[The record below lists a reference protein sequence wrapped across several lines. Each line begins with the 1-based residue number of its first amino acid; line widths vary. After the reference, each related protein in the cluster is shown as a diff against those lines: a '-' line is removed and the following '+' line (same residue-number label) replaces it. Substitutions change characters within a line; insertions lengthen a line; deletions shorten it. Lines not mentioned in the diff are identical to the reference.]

1 MPSVC
6 LLQIVQQFRRSRTG
20 LCIAFLQAR
29 RSADRLADHIYPGGD
44 SMNHERVCSKVAVG
58 TLVSILAIAFVVPGI
73 ARDRSGVLKASDL
86 IGTKVEGVDG
96 KNLGSIK
103 DLVIDPE
110 RGDIQYAVLDFGGFA
125 GIGDKY
131 FAVPWQALQVNQD
144 KKRLA
149 LDLHKKDL
157 KDAPGFDKNNW
168 PDLSE
173 QQVVIYEFYEVPAP
187 SEERT
192 ARSVQ

>member
-1 MPSVC
+1 MNRFQPGSKTAFAVLIC
-6 LLQIVQQFRRSRTG
+6 LLALSV
-20 LCIAFLQAR
+20 AA
-29 RSADRLADHIYPGGD
+29 PG
-44 SMNHERVCSKVAVG
+44 E
-58 TLVSILAIAFVVPGI
+58 

-86 IGTKVEGVDG
+86 IGSKVEGVDG

-103 DLVIDPE
+103 DLVIDPQD
-110 RGDIQYAVLDFGGFA
+110 GDIQYAVLDFGGFA

-131 FAVPWQALQVNQD
+131 FAVPWQALQVDQD

-168 PDLSE
+168 PDLTE

-187 SEERT
+187 SGDRT
-192 ARSVQ
+192 AKSVQ

>member
-1 MPSVC
+1 MMN
-6 LLQIVQQFRRSRTG
+6 G
-20 LCIAFLQAR
+20 L
-29 RSADRLADHIYPGGD
+29 
-44 SMNHERVCSKVAVG
+44 NSKVALTG
-58 TLVSILAIAFVVPGI
+58 ALVAWLALVPWAPAE

-86 IGTKVEGVDG
+86 IGTKVQGMDG

-110 RGDIQYAVLDFGGFA
+110 DGGIQYAVLDFGGFA

-131 FAVPWQALQVNQD
+131 FAVPWEALHIDQE

-168 PDLSE
+168 PDFSE
-173 QQVVIYEFYEVPAP
+173 QQVVIYEFYEVPQP
-187 SEERT
+187 SGEHT
-192 ARSVQ
+192 ARSGQ

>member
-1 MPSVC
+1 MNRLNTAPQVALGLLIVGLFSLALGASV
-6 LLQIVQQFRRSRTG
+6 
-20 LCIAFLQAR
+20 
-29 RSADRLADHIYPGGD
+29 
-44 SMNHERVCSKVAVG
+44 E
-58 TLVSILAIAFVVPGI
+58 
-73 ARDRSGVLKASDL
+73 ARDRSGVLKASDV
-86 IGTKVEGVDG
+86 IGTKVQGTDG

-110 RGDIQYAVLDFGGFA
+110 DGGIQYAVLDFGGFA

-131 FAVPWQALQVNQD
+131 FAVPWEALQIDQE

-173 QQVVIYEFYEVPAP
+173 QQVVIYEFYEVPQP
-187 SEERT
+187 SQDRT
-192 ARSVQ
+192 ARSTK

>member
-1 MPSVC
+1 MMNRVQSGSKTALAVLIC
-6 LLQIVQQFRRSRTG
+6 LLALSVG
-20 LCIAFLQAR
+20 A
-29 RSADRLADHIYPGGD
+29 PG
-44 SMNHERVCSKVAVG
+44 E
-58 TLVSILAIAFVVPGI
+58 

-86 IGTKVEGVDG
+86 IGSKVEGVDG

-103 DLVIDPE
+103 DLVIDPQD
-110 RGDIQYAVLDFGGFA
+110 GGIQYAVLDLGGFA

-131 FAVPWQALQVNQD
+131 FAVPWQALQVDQE

-157 KDAPGFDKNNW
+157 KEAPGFDKNNW

-173 QQVVIYEFYEVPAP
+173 QQVVIYEFYEIPAP
-187 SEERT
+187 SGGPT
-192 ARSVQ
+192 ARSAE

>member
-1 MPSVC
+1 MHG
-6 LLQIVQQFRRSRTG
+6 FRAG
-20 LCIAFLQAR
+20 
-29 RSADRLADHIYPGGD
+29 
-44 SMNHERVCSKVAVG
+44 SKVAVG
-58 TLVSILAIAFVVPGI
+58 ALVGILALALGAPGE

-86 IGTKVEGVDG
+86 IGTKVQGTDG
-96 KNLGSIK
+96 KNLGNIK
-103 DLVIDPE
+103 DLVINAED
-110 RGDIQYAVLDFGGFA
+110 GDIQYAVLDFGGFA

-131 FAVPWQALQVNQD
+131 FAVPWEALHFD
-144 KKRLA
+144 KENNRLA

-173 QQVVIYEFYEVPAP
+173 QQVVIYEFYEVPQP

-192 ARSVQ
+192 ARPVQ

>member
-1 MPSVC
+1 MMNLSQPPSKTALA
-6 LLQIVQQFRRSRTG
+6 LLVG
-20 LCIAFLQAR
+20 LLTLSVGA
-29 RSADRLADHIYPGGD
+29 PG
-44 SMNHERVCSKVAVG
+44 E
-58 TLVSILAIAFVVPGI
+58 

-86 IGTKVEGVDG
+86 IGSKVEGIDG

-103 DLVIDPE
+103 DLVIDPQD
-110 RGDIQYAVLDFGGFA
+110 GDIQYAVLDFGGFA

-131 FAVPWQALQVNQD
+131 FAVPWQALQLDQD

-168 PDLSE
+168 PDLTE
-173 QQVVIYEFYEVPAP
+173 QQVVIYEFYEIPAP
-187 SEERT
+187 SGGGPT
-192 ARSVQ
+192 ARSAE

>member
-1 MPSVC
+1 MNRFQPGSKTAFAVLIC
-6 LLQIVQQFRRSRTG
+6 LLALSV
-20 LCIAFLQAR
+20 AA
-29 RSADRLADHIYPGGD
+29 PG
-44 SMNHERVCSKVAVG
+44 E
-58 TLVSILAIAFVVPGI
+58 

-86 IGTKVEGVDG
+86 IGSKVEGVDG

-103 DLVIDPE
+103 DLVIDPQD
-110 RGDIQYAVLDFGGFA
+110 GDIQYAVLDFGGFA

-131 FAVPWQALQVNQD
+131 FAVPWQALQVDQD

-168 PDLSE
+168 PDLTE
-173 QQVVIYEFYEVPAP
+173 QQVVIYEFYEVPVP
-187 SEERT
+187 SGGPT
-192 ARSVQ
+192 ARSAE